1 MWAGGECV
9 TRGYLNLP
17 DKTNERYT
25 VDPFVDD
32 GYVLFIY
39 SKTAAACVV
48 SEWFR
53 HCASAVPRFSMF
65 STLTSARVMF
75 NTGDLGTWRPDGTLE
90 HLGRIDDQV
99 KIKVF
104 IHLQF

>member
-17 DKTNERYT
+17 EKTNERYT
-25 VDPFVDD
+25 VDPFVD
-32 GYVLFIY
+32 G
-39 SKTAAACVV
+39 T
-48 SEWFR
+48 
-53 HCASAVPRFSMF
+53 
-65 STLTSARVMF
+65 TSARVMF

-104 IHLQF
+104 IHLQSEPADIY